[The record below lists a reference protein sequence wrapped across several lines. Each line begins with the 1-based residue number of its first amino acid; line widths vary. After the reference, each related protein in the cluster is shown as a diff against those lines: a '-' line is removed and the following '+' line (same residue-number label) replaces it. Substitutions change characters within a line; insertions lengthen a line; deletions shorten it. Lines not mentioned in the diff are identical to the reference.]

1 MHECSY
7 LRSFCRS
14 CILGVLAMRWCLAR
28 LYYFVRAGV
37 TIMEDP
43 CEDYSATKSF
53 KGSSAYELG

>member
-7 LRSFCRS
+7 LRSFGTS
-14 CILGVLAMRWCLAR
+14 CMLGVLAMCWCLAR

-43 CEDYSATKSF
+43 GKDYSATNSF
-53 KGSSAYELG
+53 KGSSESELG